1 MTVVLKTGWK
11 KCGNH
16 RVRTL
21 VKAETPSAIRKN
33 WFRNIM
39 ASSSREDR
47 PESPPTDG

>member
-1 MTVVLKTGWK
+1 MTVVLKTDWK
-11 KCGNH
+11 KYGNH

-21 VKAETPSAIRKN
+21 VKADTPSAIRRI

-39 ASSSREDR
+39 ASSSRDDR

>member
-21 VKAETPSAIRKN
+21 VKADTPSAIRQS
-33 WFRNIM
+33 WFRRIFIN
-39 ASSSREDR
+39 SRRGDAAA
-47 PESPPTDG
+47 SPPTHS